1 MPPPP
6 RRPSRHATP
15 VDLAPP
21 EAEAEDSSATIIQAP
36 PGDGATVIMDRSA
49 LPGPVSKAKLV
60 FLSGPKAG
68 TEVKLTSAETT
79 LGRQS
84 DNAVVIPDISVSRHH
99 VAVRRQ
105 GASYILADLGSGNG
119 IILNGERV
127 DGDVALQDGDIFAM
141 GDTEVRFELPRPP
154 PRGPSNL
161 ARRDASPSKG
171 ARSGSPGRTTDPA
184 IPQPEDTTG
193 VTDVSRRKGPSKR
206 LLIVAGAVGVLM
218 IVLIAAAKIRQG
230 SAPKPPS
237 PEEERIAA
245 QGARM
250 AQLYEEGKR
259 ALNAGDFKSAAAALG
274 EAYTLA
280 VEVNLDENEA
290 RNIRRQA
297 EYAKGLVGGQ
307 DALEK
312 AQNAGAQLQFARA
325 MALLKPYSGEDHA
338 LHDTAIKVIDQMKA
352 RASEKLA
359 AGKEALSVKDVDLAR
374 QALEDLKAVDPNLPE
389 CKELDGLIRDA
400 TQPRETQVKNRP
412 TPATKDLQAPIVAA
426 MAAGKLEDAIAAATA
441 INAKAVKA
449 DLVSFRDGCKDLE
462 ADGAARRCGDLLRR
476 IPGGEAS
483 PFMEPIHRRGAAAA
497 LNDGIKAIGT
507 ENWARAYQAF
517 HQAQVADPTNAVA
530 QKNLRTIRAK
540 AKEFFEQAYVDRGVD
555 PDKARR
561 GFEAVISMTAPD
573 DELNQKSKR
582 HLKDLGGE

>member
-15 VDLAPP
+15 VDLASPDAG
-21 EAEAEDSSATIIQAP
+21 AEESATIVRAP

-49 LPGPVSKAKLV
+49 LPKPVSTAKLV

-68 TEVKLTSAETT
+68 TEVKLTSEETT

-84 DNAVVIPDISVSRHH
+84 DNAVAIPDISVSRHH

-105 GASYILADLGSGNG
+105 GASYVLADLGSGNG
-119 IILNGERV
+119 SILNGERV
-127 DGDVALQDGDIFAM
+127 DGEVALQDGDVFAM

-154 PRGPSNL
+154 TRGPSKL
-161 ARRDASPSKG
+161 ARRDASPSVG
-171 ARSGSPGRTTDPA
+171 ARSVSTGRATDPD
-184 IPQPEDTTG
+184 ITPPEDTTG
-193 VTDVSRRKGPSKR
+193 VTDVPRRKGPSKR
-206 LLIVAGAVGVLM
+206 LLIIAGAVGALM
-218 IVLIAAAKIRQG
+218 SLLIAAAKIRQG
-230 SAPKPPS
+230 SAPKQPS

-245 QGARM
+245 RGARM
-250 AQLYEEGKR
+250 AELYEEGKR
-259 ALNAGDFKSAAAALG
+259 VLNAGDFKSAAALLG

-280 VEVNLDENEA
+280 VEVDLDENEA

-307 DALEK
+307 EALEK

-325 MALLKPYSGEDHA
+325 MALLEPYSGEDHA

-359 AGKEALSVKDVDLAR
+359 EGKEALSTKDVDLAQ

-389 CKELDGLIRDA
+389 SKELEGLLRDA
-400 TQPRETQVKNRP
+400 IQPREAPVKNRHTHSP
-412 TPATKDLQAPIVAA
+412 KDLQAPIVAA
-426 MAAGKLEDAIAAATA
+426 MAAGKLDDAIAAATA
-441 INAKAVKA
+441 IDAKAVAA
-449 DLVSFRDGCKDLE
+449 DLVSFRDGCKDLD

-483 PFMEPIHRRGAAAA
+483 PFMKPIHRRGAAAA
-497 LNDGIKAIGT
+497 LTEGIKAIGT
-507 ENWARAYQAF
+507 ENWASAYQAF
-517 HQAQVADPTNAVA
+517 HQAQLADPNNAVA
-530 QKNLRTIRAK
+530 LKSLRTIRAK
-540 AKEFFEQAYVDRGVD
+540 AKEFFEQAYVDRSVD

-561 GFEAVISMTAPD
+561 GFEAVISMTGPN